1 MAMTLSRI
9 VLPGLGLMLMM
20 AAQPAMMQ
28 AQEEATTTEEE
39 AAPKPKP
46 KKKVKDKGYD
56 YEKSKYKAFRVDPE
70 PSVYKFDASGRPI
83 LPEKKKA
90 PAKKKPMTVPEDEDC
105 QSDDSCKDAE
115 KS

>member
-1 MAMTLSRI
+1 MTMKLSRI
-9 VLPGLGLMLMM
+9 VLSGLGLMLMM
-20 AAQPAMMQ
+20 AAQPAMTR
-28 AQEEATTTEEE
+28 AQDTAASKEGEA
-39 AAPKPKP
+39 PKP
-46 KKKVKDKGYD
+46 KKKVKKGYD

-83 LPEKKKA
+83 LPKKKKA
-90 PAKKKPMTVPEDEDC
+90 PAKKKPVTVPEDEDC